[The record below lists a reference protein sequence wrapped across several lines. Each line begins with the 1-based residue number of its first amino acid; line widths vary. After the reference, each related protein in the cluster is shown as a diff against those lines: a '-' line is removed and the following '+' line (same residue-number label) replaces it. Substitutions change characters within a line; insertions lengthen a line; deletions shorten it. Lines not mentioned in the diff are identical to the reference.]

1 MKYKTTQRQLMALLA
16 CYHGQRAVY
25 YAGSVYGE
33 AHEKAGQPVWYS
45 RTNMGGAAGR
55 MAEDLRERGFI
66 TDYNRHDDFGDK
78 SSNELTALGY
88 DAIAERLREGKLPK
102 LKDVYGN
109 TTLDLNQ
116 FVKLDELRDRQ
127 EARMQREA
135 EMERLRTEKRQRAR
149 EAAER
154 SRLRDREKL
163 LARFRQLL
171 KDYGIADNW
180 SDDQVLRFA
189 EQAGDA
195 LHAA

>member
-1 MKYKTTQRQLMALLA
+1 MKHKITPRQLMALLA
-16 CYHGQRAVY
+16 CYHGQRATY
-25 YAGSVYGE
+25 YAGSVYGSG
-33 AHEKAGQPVWYS
+33 HEKAGQPVWYS

-55 MAEDLRERGFI
+55 MAEELRERGFI
-66 TDYNRHDDFGDK
+66 TDYNRHEEFGDK
-78 SSNELTALGY
+78 SSSDLTVIGY
-88 DAIAERLREGKLPK
+88 EAIEERIGKLPK

-109 TTLDLNQ
+109 ETFDFNTYLSVVTLRER
-116 FVKLDELRDRQ
+116 K
-127 EARMQREA
+127 EARRQREA
-135 EMERLRTEKRQRAR
+135 EMVRLRAEQRER
-149 EAAER
+149 EREIAER
-154 SRLRDREKL
+154 RRQRDREKL